1 MNGDG
6 IVRVYGSETNDI
18 LVGEMVEFA
27 SSMKGSL
34 HGLGYVS
41 DLIIKLDVGL
51 TKGQCRWNPSSLPM
65 FG

>member
-1 MNGDG
+1 M
-6 IVRVYGSETNDI
+6 RVYGSETNDI

-51 TKGQCRWNPSSLPM
+51 TKGQCRWNPVGP
-65 FG
+65 